1 MTLTDVQILARL
13 KAQADAA
20 WVKSARLA
28 RMADTDWNY
37 REEWIVALERAQEA
51 TRRYR
56 AFLPEVP
63 HVRWIAEP
71 VGEEGR

>member
-1 MTLTDVQILARL
+1 MSDLQILARL
-13 KAQADAA
+13 KAEADDAWMHSGRLAKLADAGLRSPEEFQEA
-20 WVKSARLA
+20 LRKAR
-28 RMADTDWNY
+28 
-37 REEWIVALERAQEA
+37 EA

-71 VGEEGR
+71 VGE